1 MLKSAC
7 VQTGG
12 RQLLVSG
19 LQLEFD
25 LPIDTKLGVWVA
37 YVKIK
42 LGVATHVSRSRSWLL
57 K

>member
-1 MLKSAC
+1 